1 MNNKSKNKLLIL
13 SVLMIVAIILVMCV
27 IVKKSN
33 NKESNKLTESANK
46 TSVEKAKS
54 YRMDLRIYGTYNNK
68 GINKIIMV
76 NNYKNTDKD
85 ISITVDGKEEKYLV
99 KDNKKYK
106 VENEKLS
113 DAENVPF
120 TNTEVYLDGVSKM
133 KNLKEEKEQKI
144 GKNTYKVYKGI
155 ISINDMASILKES
168 DISIK
173 TDKDIE
179 TEVWLTSDNYVYKV
193 YYRLDKLT
201 IYASYFGYGNMNK
214 VNLDMYK

>member
-13 SVLMIVAIILVMCV
+13 SVLVIVAIILVMCV
-27 IVKKSN
+27 IVKNSN
-33 NKESNKLTESANK
+33 NKESNKLSNSANR

-120 TNTEVYLDGVSKM
+120 TNTEVYLDGVGKM
-133 KNLKEEKEQKI
+133 KNLKEESSQKI
-144 GKNTYKVYKGI
+144 GKNTYKVYKGT

-193 YYRLDKLT
+193 YYKLDNLT
-201 IYASYFGYGNMNK
+201 IYASYFGYGSMNK

>member
-13 SVLMIVAIILVMCV
+13 SVLVIVAVILVMCV
-27 IVKKSN
+27 IVKNSN
-33 NKESNKLTESANK
+33 NKESNKLSNSANK

-113 DAENVPF
+113 SAENVLF

-144 GKNTYKVYKGI
+144 GNNTYKVYKGI
-155 ISINDMASILKES
+155 ISINDMSSILKES
-168 DISIK
+168 GISIK

-193 YYRLDKLT
+193 YYKLDKLT

>member
-27 IVKKSN
+27 IAKKSN

-46 TSVEKAKS
+46 TSVEKAES

>member
-13 SVLMIVAIILVMCV
+13 SVVVIVAIILVMCV
-27 IVKKSN
+27 IVKNSN
-33 NKESNKLTESANK
+33 NKESNKLSNSANK

-85 ISITVDGKEEKYLV
+85 ISITVDGKVEKYLV

-113 DAENVPF
+113 GAENVPF
-120 TNTEVYLDGVSKM
+120 TNTEVYLDGVSKI

-144 GKNTYKVYKGI
+144 GKNTYKVYKGT
-155 ISINDMASILKES
+155 ISTNDMSSILKES
-168 DISIK
+168 DISFK

>member
-13 SVLMIVAIILVMCV
+13 SALVIVAIILVMGV
-27 IVKKSN
+27 IVKNS
-33 NKESNKLTESANK
+33 NKESNKLSNSANK
-46 TSVEKAKS
+46 TSVEKAES

-113 DAENVPF
+113 SAENVPF

-155 ISINDMASILKES
+155 ISINDMSSILKES

-193 YYRLDKLT
+193 YYKLDKLT

>member
-13 SVLMIVAIILVMCV
+13 SILVIIVIILVMCV
-27 IVKKSN
+27 VVKNS
-33 NKESNKLTESANK
+33 NKESNKLSNSANK
-46 TSVEKAKS
+46 TSVKEAKS

-99 KDNKKYK
+99 KDSKKYK

-120 TNTEVYLDGVSKM
+120 TNTEVYLNGVSKM

-144 GKNTYKVYKGI
+144 GKNTYKVYKGT
-155 ISINDMASILKES
+155 ISINDMAPILKES
-168 DISIK
+168 DISVK

-193 YYRLDKLT
+193 YYKLDKLT

-214 VNLDMYK
+214 VNLEMYK

>member
-13 SVLMIVAIILVMCV
+13 SVVVIVAVILVMCV
-27 IVKKSN
+27 IVKKS

-46 TSVEKAKS
+46 TSVEKAES

-113 DAENVPF
+113 SAENVPF

-133 KNLKEEKEQKI
+133 KNLKEESSQKI
-144 GKNTYKVYKGI
+144 GKNTYKVYKGT
-155 ISINDMASILKES
+155 ISINDMTSILKES

-193 YYRLDKLT
+193 YYKLDKLT

>member
-27 IVKKSN
+27 IVKNSS

-46 TSVEKAKS
+46 TSVEKTES

-113 DAENVPF
+113 SAENVPF

-144 GKNTYKVYKGI
+144 GNNTYKVYKGI
-155 ISINDMASILKES
+155 ISINDMTSILKES

>member
-1 MNNKSKNKLLIL
+1 MNNKSKNKVLIL
-13 SVLMIVAIILVMCV
+13 SVLVIVTVILVMCV
-27 IVKKSN
+27 IVKKS

-144 GKNTYKVYKGI
+144 GKNTYKVYKGT
-155 ISINDMASILKES
+155 ISINGMSSILKES

>member
-27 IVKKSN
+27 IVKNSS

-46 TSVEKAKS
+46 TSVEKAES

-113 DAENVPF
+113 SAENVPF

-144 GKNTYKVYKGI
+144 GNNTYKVYKGI
-155 ISINDMASILKES
+155 ISINDMTSILKES

>member
-13 SVLMIVAIILVMCV
+13 SVVVIVAVILVMCV
-27 IVKKSN
+27 IVKKS

-46 TSVEKAKS
+46 TSVEKAES

-113 DAENVPF
+113 SAENVPF
-120 TNTEVYLDGVSKM
+120 TNTEVYLDGVSKI

-144 GKNTYKVYKGI
+144 GKNTYKVYKGT
-155 ISINDMASILKES
+155 ISINDMTSILKES

-193 YYRLDKLT
+193 YYKLDKLT

>member
-13 SVLMIVAIILVMCV
+13 SVLVIVAIILVMCV
-27 IVKKSN
+27 IVKNSS

-113 DAENVPF
+113 SAENVLF

-144 GKNTYKVYKGI
+144 GKNTYKVYKGT
-155 ISINDMASILKES
+155 ISTNDMSSILKES

-193 YYRLDKLT
+193 YYKLDKLT

>member
-1 MNNKSKNKLLIL
+1 MNNKSKNKVLIL
-13 SVLMIVAIILVMCV
+13 SVLVIVTVILVMCV
-27 IVKKSN
+27 IVKNSN

-113 DAENVPF
+113 SAENVPF
-120 TNTEVYLDGVSKM
+120 TNTEVYLDGVS
-133 KNLKEEKEQKI
+133 NLKTEK
-144 GKNTYKVYKGI
+144 
-155 ISINDMASILKES
+155 
-168 DISIK
+168 
-173 TDKDIE
+173 
-179 TEVWLTSDNYVYKV
+179 
-193 YYRLDKLT
+193 
-201 IYASYFGYGNMNK
+201 
-214 VNLDMYK
+214 

>member
-13 SVLMIVAIILVMCV
+13 SVLVIIVIILVMCV
-27 IVKKSN
+27 VVKNS
-33 NKESNKLTESANK
+33 NKESNKLSNSANK
-46 TSVEKAKS
+46 TSVKEAKS

-68 GINKIIMV
+68 GINRIIMV

-85 ISITVDGKEEKYLV
+85 ISITLDGKEERYLV

-106 VENEKLS
+106 VENDKLNEIES
-113 DAENVPF
+113 ISF
-120 TNTEVYLDGVSKM
+120 TNTEVYLDGISKM
-133 KNLKEEKEQKI
+133 KDLKEEKEEKI
-144 GKNTYKVYKGI
+144 GKNTYKVYKGV
-155 ISINDMASILKES
+155 ISINDMSSILKES
-168 DISIK
+168 NLSIK
-173 TDKDIE
+173 SDKDIE

-193 YYRLDKLT
+193 YYNIDKLT

>member
-13 SVLMIVAIILVMCV
+13 SALVIVAIILVMGV
-27 IVKKSN
+27 IVKNS

-106 VENEKLS
+106 IENEKLS
-113 DAENVPF
+113 DTENVPF

-155 ISINDMASILKES
+155 ISINDMSSILKES

>member
-1 MNNKSKNKLLIL
+1 MNNKSKNKVLIL
-13 SVLMIVAIILVMCV
+13 SVLVIVTVILVMCV
-27 IVKKSN
+27 IVKNSN

-106 VENEKLS
+106 IENEKLS

-144 GKNTYKVYKGI
+144 GKNTYKVYKGT
-155 ISINDMASILKES
+155 ISINGMSSILKES

>member
-13 SVLMIVAIILVMCV
+13 SVLVIIVIILVMCV
-27 IVKKSN
+27 VVKNS
-33 NKESNKLTESANK
+33 NKESNKLSNSANK
-46 TSVEKAKS
+46 TSVKEAKS

-68 GINKIIMV
+68 GINRIIMV

-133 KNLKEEKEQKI
+133 KNLKEEKEQNI
-144 GKNTYKVYKGI
+144 GKNTYKVYKGV
-155 ISINDMASILKES
+155 ISINDMSSILKES
-168 DISIK
+168 NLSIK
-173 TDKDIE
+173 SDKDIE

-193 YYRLDKLT
+193 YYNIDKLT

>member
-13 SVLMIVAIILVMCV
+13 SVLVIIVIILVMCV
-27 IVKKSN
+27 VVKNS
-33 NKESNKLTESANK
+33 NKESNKLSKSANK
-46 TSVEKAKS
+46 TSVKEAKS

-68 GINKIIMV
+68 GINRIIMV

-85 ISITVDGKEEKYLV
+85 ISITLDGKEEKYLV

-106 VENEKLS
+106 VENDKLNEIES
-113 DAENVPF
+113 ISF

-133 KNLKEEKEQKI
+133 KDLKEEKEEKI
-144 GKNTYKVYKGI
+144 GKNTYKVYKGV
-155 ISINDMASILKES
+155 ISINDMSSILKES
-168 DISIK
+168 NLSIK
-173 TDKDIE
+173 SDKDIE

-193 YYRLDKLT
+193 YYNIDKLT

-214 VNLDMYK
+214 VNLDMYR

>member
-1 MNNKSKNKLLIL
+1 MNNKNKNKLLIL
-13 SVLMIVAIILVMCV
+13 SVLVIVAIILVMFV

-46 TSVEKAKS
+46 TSVEKAES

-113 DAENVPF
+113 SAENVPF

-144 GKNTYKVYKGI
+144 GKNTYKVYKGT
-155 ISINDMASILKES
+155 ISTNDMSSILKES

-193 YYRLDKLT
+193 YYKLDKLT

>member
-13 SVLMIVAIILVMCV
+13 SVLVIVAVILVMCV
-27 IVKKSN
+27 IVKKS

-113 DAENVPF
+113 SAENVPF

-144 GKNTYKVYKGI
+144 GNNTYKVYKGT
-155 ISINDMASILKES
+155 ISTNDMSSILKES
-168 DISIK
+168 GISIK

>member
-13 SVLMIVAIILVMCV
+13 SVLVIVAIILVMCV
-27 IVKKSN
+27 IVKNSN
-33 NKESNKLTESANK
+33 NKESNKLSNSANR

-76 NNYKNTDKD
+76 NNYKNTDKE
-85 ISITVDGKEEKYLV
+85 ITVTVDGKEEKYLI
-99 KDNKKYK
+99 KDNKNYK
-106 VENEKLS
+106 IVDEKLS
-113 DAENVPF
+113 NIDKVPYE
-120 TNTEVYLDGVSKM
+120 NTEVYLNGVNKL
-133 KNLKEEKEQKI
+133 KNLKQGESQSI
-144 GKNTYKVYKGI
+144 GKDKYKVYKGE
-155 ISINDMASILKES
+155 ISAKDIEDILKES
-168 DISIK
+168 GLDIK
-173 TDKDIE
+173 TNKDIE

>member
-33 NKESNKLTESANK
+33 KESNKLTESANK
-46 TSVEKAKS
+46 TSVEKAES

-113 DAENVPF
+113 SAENVPF

-144 GKNTYKVYKGI
+144 GNNTYKVYKGI
-155 ISINDMASILKES
+155 ISINDMTSILKES

>member
-13 SVLMIVAIILVMCV
+13 SILVMCV
-27 IVKKSN
+27 IVKNSS

-46 TSVEKAKS
+46 TSVKEAKS

-113 DAENVPF
+113 DVENVPF

-133 KNLKEEKEQKI
+133 KDLKEEKEQNI
-144 GKNTYKVYKGI
+144 GKNTYKVYKGT

-168 DISIK
+168 GISIK